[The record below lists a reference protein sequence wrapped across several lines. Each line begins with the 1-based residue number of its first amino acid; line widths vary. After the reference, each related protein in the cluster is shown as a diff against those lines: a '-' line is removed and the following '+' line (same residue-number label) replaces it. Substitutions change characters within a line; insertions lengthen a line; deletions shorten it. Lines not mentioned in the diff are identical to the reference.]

1 MTIKKIVSVCT
12 FLTAL
17 MLNCGEAK
25 SQIINK
31 VTYYKFDDPYFIG
44 KMSEFLYNQVN
55 LKNHDFDK
63 GFDGKLVMIF
73 LLTKN
78 NEIKNLHVTDSTIN
92 ENVNRQVYE
101 AISDHPKSWQ
111 VATLNGKKVDV
122 NIRVTVKLNP
132 VANTSSLGSSSPIN
146 HIVNQGRE
154 LYSIIGDF
162 EYLIDNQFSNN
173 FYDEGVKYSSEN
185 NFSEAIKYFDQVI
198 ALSANEVDALYSRGI
213 CKYKSDDKAG
223 ACEDWKKIQSVG
235 KPDADKLILKYC
247 GQ

>member
-1 MTIKKIVSVCT
+1 MTIKKIVSVCI

-17 MLNCGEAK
+17 VLNCREAK

-31 VTYYKFDDPYFIG
+31 ITYYKFDDPYFMG
-44 KMSEFLYNQVN
+44 KGLSDFLYRYVT
-55 LKNHDFDK
+55 LIKHDFDV
-63 GFDGKLVMIF
+63 GFDGKSVF
-73 LLTKN
+73 VFTLTKN

-92 ENVNRQVYE
+92 KSVNRQFYD
-101 AISDHPKSWQ
+101 AIADHPKSWQ
-111 VATLNGKKVDV
+111 VAFLNNKPVDV
-122 NIRVTVKLNP
+122 TIRVTAKL
-132 VANTSSLGSSSPIN
+132 SD
-146 HIVNQGRE
+146 IVNMSAGY
-154 LYSIIGDF
+154 YSIIGDY

-223 ACEDWKKIQSVG
+223 ACEDWKKIQSIG

-247 GQ
+247 DQ